1 MKLKRIE
8 HVGIVVRDVE
18 ASRDLWERCLGI
30 PMASIEDHPIAP
42 VRLAMFP
49 VGESF
54 VELLAGTT
62 SDGKYT
68 RMVADGKGG
77 LNHICFE
84 VEDIDQALEELKQKG
99 VALLDQQARVGQG
112 GSRIAFLDP
121 SGTEGCL
128 IELVEWPQSPLQG
141 T

>member
-1 MKLKRIE
+1 MKIKRIE

-18 ASRDLWERCLGI
+18 ASRHLWEKCLGI
-30 PMASIEDHPIAP
+30 PMVSIEDHPVAP

-62 SDGKYT
+62 PDSKYT
-68 RMVADGKGG
+68 RMAAEGNGG

-84 VEDIDQALEELKQKG
+84 VENIDEALEELKQKG
-99 VALLDQQARVGQG
+99 IALRDPQARVGQG

-128 IELVEWPQSPLQG
+128 IELVEWPQPPPQG
-141 T
+141 

>member
-1 MKLKRIE
+1 
-8 HVGIVVRDVE
+8 
-18 ASRDLWERCLGI
+18 
-30 PMASIEDHPIAP
+30 MASIENHPLAP

-84 VEDIDQALEELKQKG
+84 VEDIDQALDELKQKG

-128 IELVEWPQSPLQG
+128 IELVEWPQSPQQG
-141 T
+141 S